1 MAIRRIAL
9 VLVGLAVVSA
19 GCNRSVRLAGPDETG
34 KPPITDVLTGVVDP
48 PVNGVRQQTFKTF
61 TMGTGGGPVTVTL
74 TSAVQTRPDG
84 TLQTTVQVGL
94 GVGTVVNAACVVPAT
109 ALVVTPAG
117 GTQPHLGGN
126 LPGGVYC
133 VQVSDVTGQ
142 VGPVAFS
149 VTVIHT

>member
-1 MAIRRIAL
+1 MAFRRIAL
-9 VLVGLAVVSA
+9 VLAGLAVVSA
-19 GCNRSVRLAGPDETG
+19 GCNRSVRLAGPSETG

-48 PVNGVRQQTFKTF
+48 PLNGVRQQTFRTF

-84 TLQTTVQVGL
+84 TLQTTVQMGL
-94 GVGTVVNAACVVPAT
+94 GVGSVVNAVCVVPAT
-109 ALVVTPAG
+109 AYLVTPAG
-117 GTQPHLGGN
+117 NDPHLAGN
-126 LPGGVYC
+126 LPAGVYF